1 MAEYKIGDKLIC
13 KAKGDFEGKLVVLEY
28 KNTYGKWAYST
39 LPWSLDSRCGIWD
52 HKECPN
58 DFELYVETPVN
69 HEVKPPLG
77 LRPWNIADNERV
89 VEILASG
96 FLESQILVD
105 DLLLVQGGLHVQD
118 GLPFGLQQRVQ
129 TANHRH
135 RENDISIFATD
146 IHVPKDV
153 VGNAP
158 DEVGDPG
165 KLCLIQVAIFP

>member
-89 VEILASG
+89 AEILEAM
-96 FLESQILVD
+96 LRYTKANKDIPEAWMEELVEK
-105 DLLLVQGGLHVQD
+105 V
-118 GLPFGLQQRVQ
+118 
-129 TANHRH
+129 
-135 RENDISIFATD
+135 SI
-146 IHVPKDV
+146 
-153 VGNAP
+153 
-158 DEVGDPG
+158 EYE
-165 KLCLIQVAIFP
+165 